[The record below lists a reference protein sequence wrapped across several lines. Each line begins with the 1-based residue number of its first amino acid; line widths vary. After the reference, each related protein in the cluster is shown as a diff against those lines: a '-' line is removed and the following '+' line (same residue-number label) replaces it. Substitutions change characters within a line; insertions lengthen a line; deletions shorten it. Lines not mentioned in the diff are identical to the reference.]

1 MWRWITLDLLASIF
15 SILGKLNYIFTD
27 TNPPPLSSLNH
38 CFFQFV
44 VFPFSVSLSRLLPHE
59 LKAAEILDD
68 NKVISTIPYK
78 IKFCDTFIM
87 LSKPLTVNSE
97 FTQQDGRKKKT
108 AERSCVTNVTRL
120 FLTFFVVIFTWHQCF
135 LVFYKKICLK
145 KSEFWRKVISNKIIV
160 TLVTQGLPSSFLSRP
175 VA

>member
-15 SILGKLNYIFTD
+15 SILGKFNYTFTD

-78 IKFCDTFIM
+78 ISF
-87 LSKPLTVNSE
+87 
-97 FTQQDGRKKKT
+97 
-108 AERSCVTNVTRL
+108 
-120 FLTFFVVIFTWHQCF
+120 
-135 LVFYKKICLK
+135 
-145 KSEFWRKVISNKIIV
+145 V
-160 TLVTQGLPSSFLSRP
+160 TLLLCCLSHLQSIVSLRNRTAGRRRRQNARVWQTWQGYFLRVLSYLHLTSMFSGLLQKDLFTGRWILAKSYFKQNYCHAVVEP
-175 VA
+175 I